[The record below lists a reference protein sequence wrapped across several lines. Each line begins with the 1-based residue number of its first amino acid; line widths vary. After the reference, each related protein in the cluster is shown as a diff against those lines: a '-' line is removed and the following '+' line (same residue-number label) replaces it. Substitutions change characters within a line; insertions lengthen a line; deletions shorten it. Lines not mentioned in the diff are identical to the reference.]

1 MIPPFFPPFP
11 PFPPLGKVEPNFT
24 IWFTF
29 GSTFLKGGIKILAP
43 PFLKVECMG
52 YNIEVSF
59 NVVNTSSVTEL
70 LQNVKLYAQECGC
83 EQIYEDYEFENKTQF
98 IRRHCIISA
107 NFSQLNIGEMIKFL
121 KFIKSYH
128 DIYLESI
135 YDETSNILLYAS
147 KYYVTQKMDK
157 IKAKEF
163 KIEKR
168 KRSYSED
175 ETLILDT
182 IKKYSKSTFS
192 TF

>member
-1 MIPPFFPPFP
+1 
-11 PFPPLGKVEPNFT
+11 
-24 IWFTF
+24 
-29 GSTFLKGGIKILAP
+29 
-43 PFLKVECMG
+43 MG

-59 NVVNTSSVTEL
+59 NVINTGSVTEL

-98 IRRHCIISA
+98 IRRHCVISA

-157 IKAKEF
+157 VKSKEF

-182 IKKYSKSTFS
+182 IKKSTFKKSTF
-192 TF
+192 

>member
-1 MIPPFFPPFP
+1 
-11 PFPPLGKVEPNFT
+11 
-24 IWFTF
+24 
-29 GSTFLKGGIKILAP
+29 
-43 PFLKVECMG
+43 MG

-59 NVVNTSSVTEL
+59 NVVNTGSVTEL
-70 LQNVKLYAQECGC
+70 LQNVKLYAQECCC

-98 IRRHCIISA
+98 IRRHCIITA
-107 NFSQLNIGEMIKFL
+107 NFSQLNIGEMVKFL
-121 KFIKSYH
+121 KFIKSYHH

-157 IKAKEF
+157 GRAKEF

-182 IKKYSKSTFS
+182 IKKYSKSTF
-192 TF
+192 